1 MNLRALKNLFKVKE
15 ALIAAKHLVQIAGID
30 VDADAT
36 SVTYIHFL
44 FDRHQIVE
52 AEGAESESLFT
63 GPVALDAVD
72 EHARE
77 EILDIFPELFNMN
90 CDSLPQSVRPMLSGR
105 QGRKLA
111 QRDLNN
117 GKSLAH

>member
-1 MNLRALKNLFKVKE
+1 M
-15 ALIAAKHLVQIAGID
+15 VQIAGID

-36 SVTYIHFL
+36 SVTYILFL

>member
-1 MNLRALKNLFKVKE
+1 
-15 ALIAAKHLVQIAGID
+15 
-30 VDADAT
+30 
-36 SVTYIHFL
+36 
-44 FDRHQIVE
+44 
-52 AEGAESESLFT
+52 
-63 GPVALDAVD
+63 
-72 EHARE
+72 
-77 EILDIFPELFNMN
+77 MN